1 MDNLTDTGVEGARVG
16 RYEIISKLAVG
27 GMGEVFLARSVGA
40 AGFQK
45 HVVIKK
51 ILPHLVEQE
60 SIVEA
65 LVHEAKLMV
74 RLDHPNIVQVLDLG
88 VEGGNY
94 FMAMEF
100 VQGYNLSAII
110 GYCAKNK
117 RVIPATIC
125 AHIVAEMLSGLE
137 YIHELTESD
146 GSSMNIVHRDVS
158 PQNVL
163 VSREGRVKL
172 ADFGIAKVL
181 HEAEGALTQSLK
193 GKLKYMAP
201 EALEEGRIDQRYDLF
216 ASGIVLFE
224 ALCRAHLYRG
234 KTDAELMKR
243 VRDAR
248 VPPVARYHK
257 DLPGGLAVATMK
269 ALSKAPDARFQTAR
283 DFAEALRESIR
294 PVSQAQAAAELR
306 ALVTKIY
313 NEPDFPVNKKK
324 LPDLSTTASVDVQ
337 PLLIQS
343 QIDAEAAAAAAA
355 KLDAISDDSVS
366 SVEARP
372 APAAGRHV
380 NPLIILLTIGFLGI
394 SVAVGY
400 LLYATQFRASPTEP
414 QKGQVIIV
422 EQHNRAPAVPGAAP
436 PAKLAPLP
444 AAVPKTAPD
453 AAPPPPRV
461 KPRVPRRRPRP
472 AVKPAGPFNPTDGA
486 RTFRRYHAALTRCFN
501 KHSRPSDNDIRLK
514 VISTIRG
521 NGTVA
526 AVRLEP
532 ANQNSTPMGK
542 CVHGVARRI
551 RYPRHDK
558 PSLNFLQPLRVMR
571 TVK

>member
-1 MDNLTDTGVEGARVG
+1 VDNVSGTGEEGSLVG
-16 RYEIISKLAVG
+16 RYEIITKLAVG

-88 VEGGNY
+88 MEGSNY

-100 VQGYNLSAII
+100 VHGYNLSSII
-110 GYCAKNK
+110 GYCAKTK
-117 RVIPATIC
+117 RVIPATVC
-125 AHIVAEMLSGLE
+125 AHIVTEMLSGLE

-146 GSSMNIVHRDVS
+146 GTPMNIVHRDVS

-224 ALCRAHLYRG
+224 ALCRAHLFRG
-234 KTDAELMKR
+234 KSDAELMMR
-243 VRDAR
+243 VREAR

-257 DLPGGLAVATMK
+257 DLPGGIAVATMK
-269 ALSKAPDARFQTAR
+269 ALSKDPDARFQTAR
-283 DFAEALRESIR
+283 DFADALRAGIK
-294 PVSQAQAAAELR
+294 PVSQHEAAAELR
-306 ALVTKIY
+306 KLVTELY
-313 NEPDFPVNKKK
+313 NNDDFPVSKQK
-324 LPDLSTTASVDVQ
+324 LPDLSQTKSVDVR

-343 QIDAEAAAAAAA
+343 QID
-355 KLDAISDDSVS
+355 S
-366 SVEARP
+366 SVQVTGAGEQLEPRP
-372 APAAGRHV
+372 QPAAQAPQGRHV
-380 NPLIILLTIGFLGI
+380 NPLIILLTIGFIGI

-400 LLYATQFRASPTEP
+400 LLYATQYKSQPAPP

-422 EQHNRAPAVPGAAP
+422 EQHNRAPVPKPKPEPKPEPPEAKAP
-436 PAKLAPLP
+436 P
-444 AAVPKTAPD
+444 PD
-453 AAPPPPRV
+453 AAPPSEPEKKASPPRKV
-461 KPRVPRRRPRP
+461 TKPRRPRP
-472 AVKPAGPFNPTDGA
+472 VAKPAVPLDPNTGERA
-486 RTFRRYHAALTRCFN
+486 FRKHNRSVTRCFN
-501 KHSRPSDNDIRLK
+501 KHTKDSDPEIRLK
-514 VISTIRG
+514 VITTIRG

-526 AVRLEP
+526 RVRLEP
-532 ANQNSTPMGK
+532 VAQNNTPMGK
-542 CVHGVARRI
+542 CVINVARKI

-558 PSLNFLQPLRVMR
+558 ATVTLVQPLL
-571 TVK
+571 VKRREK

>member
-1 MDNLTDTGVEGARVG
+1 MDSPIGADEQGALVG
-16 RYEIISKLAVG
+16 RYEIITKLAVG

-88 VEGGNY
+88 LEGGNY

-100 VQGYNLSAII
+100 VHGYNLSSII

-117 RVIPATIC
+117 RIIPATVC

-137 YIHELTESD
+137 YIHELTEAN
-146 GSSMNIVHRDVS
+146 GSKMNIVHRDVS

-163 VSREGRVKL
+163 VSREGRIKL

-234 KTDAELMKR
+234 KSDAELMMR
-243 VRDAR
+243 VREAR

-269 ALSKAPDARFQTAR
+269 ALSKDPDARFQTAR
-283 DFAEALRESIR
+283 AFADALRAAVQ
-294 PVSQAQAAAELR
+294 PVTQPEAAAELR
-306 ALVTKIY
+306 ALVTELY
-313 NEPDFPVNKKK
+313 NEPDFPVSKQK
-324 LPDLSTTASVDVQ
+324 LPDLDSTKAVDVR

-343 QIDAEAAAAAAA
+343 QIESASAP
-355 KLDAISDDSVS
+355 AITGVGDLADR
-366 SVEARP
+366 EPAPP
-372 APAAGRHV
+372 APAAPATGRHV
-380 NPLIILLTIGFLGI
+380 NPLIILLTIGFIGI

-400 LLYATQFRASPTEP
+400 LLYATQYKTPAAPP

-422 EQHNRAPAVPGAAP
+422 EQHNRAPAASAAP
-436 PAKLAPLP
+436 KPEPKPKPAP
-444 AAVPKTAPD
+444 AVAPD
-453 AAPPPPRV
+453 AAPAPAPKV
-461 KPRVPRRRPRP
+461 APRRVIRSKRPRP
-472 AVKPAGPFNPTDGA
+472 ASKPAGPFDPTRGA
-486 RTFRRYHAALTRCFN
+486 GTFRKYHRALTRCFN
-501 KHSRPSDNDIRLK
+501 KHTQETDPEIRLK
-514 VISTIRG
+514 VISTIKG
-521 NGTVA
+521 SGAVA
-526 AVRLEP
+526 SVRLEP
-532 ANQNSTPMGK
+532 VAQNTTPMGK
-542 CVHGVARRI
+542 CVIAVARKI
-551 RYPRHDK
+551 RYPKHDK
-558 PSLNFLQPLRVMR
+558 PSVTFLQPLRVTR
-571 TVK
+571 TK

>member
-88 VEGGNY
+88 MESGNY

-100 VQGYNLSAII
+100 VHGYNLSSII

-117 RVIPATIC
+117 RIIPATVC
-125 AHIVAEMLSGLE
+125 AHIVSEMLSGLE
-137 YIHELTESD
+137 YIHELTDTD

-234 KTDAELMKR
+234 KSDAELMMR
-243 VRDAR
+243 VREAR

-269 ALSKAPDARFQTAR
+269 ALSKDPEARFQTAR
-283 DFAEALRESIR
+283 AFADALRAGIA
-294 PVSQAQAAAELR
+294 PVSQPEAAAELR
-306 ALVTKIY
+306 ELVTEIY
-313 NEPDFPVNKKK
+313 NEPDFPVSKKK
-324 LPDLSTTASVDVQ
+324 LPDLSTTKSGDVR

-343 QIDAEAAAAAAA
+343 QIEPP
-355 KLDAISDDSVS
+355 
-366 SVEARP
+366 VEATGEGSAVEAQP
-372 APAAGRHV
+372 MAAQPGRHV
-380 NPLIILLTIGFLGI
+380 NPLIFLLTIGFIGI

-400 LLYATQFRASPTEP
+400 LLYATQIRTRPAPP

-422 EQHNRAPAVPGAAP
+422 EQHNRT
-436 PAKLAPLP
+436 P
-444 AAVPKTAPD
+444 AAQPKPQPEPKPAATKVATPD
-453 AAPPPPRV
+453 AAPPPVEAKKAPVRKV
-461 KPRVPRRRPRP
+461 NKPRRPRP
-472 AVKPAGPFNPTDGA
+472 ASKPAGPFNPSSGQ
-486 RTFRRYHAALTRCFN
+486 RTFRKFNKALTRCFN
-501 KHSRPSDNDIRLK
+501 QHTKSGDPEIRLR
-514 VISTIRG
+514 VYSAIRG

-526 AVRLEP
+526 EVRLEP
-532 ANQNSTPMGK
+532 PAQTSTAMGK
-542 CVHGVARRI
+542 CVIKVVRKI

-558 PSLNFLQPLRVMR
+558 PSVTFVQPLRVR
-571 TVK
+571 PVK

>member
-1 MDNLTDTGVEGARVG
+1 MDSPTRADEQGALVG
-16 RYEIISKLAVG
+16 RYEIITKLAVG

-88 VEGGNY
+88 LEGGNY

-100 VQGYNLSAII
+100 VHGYNLSSII

-117 RVIPATIC
+117 RIIPATVC

-137 YIHELTESD
+137 YIHELTESN
-146 GSSMNIVHRDVS
+146 GSKMNIVHRDVS

-163 VSREGRVKL
+163 VSREGRIKL

-234 KTDAELMKR
+234 KNDAELMKR
-243 VRDAR
+243 VREAR

-269 ALSKAPDARFQTAR
+269 SLSKDPDARFQSAR
-283 DFAEALRESIR
+283 AFGDALRAAIQ
-294 PVSQAQAAAELR
+294 PVTQQEAAAELR
-306 ALVTKIY
+306 ALVTELY
-313 NEPDFPVNKKK
+313 NEPNFPVSKQK
-324 LPDLSTTASVDVQ
+324 LPDLDSTKAVDVR

-343 QIDAEAAAAAAA
+343 QIESPSGSAP
-355 KLDAISDDSVS
+355 AITGVGS
-366 SVEARP
+366 SEDREPAQL
-372 APAAGRHV
+372 APAAPGRHI

-400 LLYATQFRASPTEP
+400 LLYANQYRTPPTP
-414 QKGQVIIV
+414 PPKGQVIIV
-422 EQHNRAPAVPGAAP
+422 EQHNRAPAPTKAEP
-436 PAKLAPLP
+436 RPKPASKPAP
-444 AAVPKTAPD
+444 AATPD
-453 AAPPPPRV
+453 AAPAPDARV
-461 KPRVPRRRPRP
+461 KARRVVRPKRPRP
-472 AVKPAGPFNPTDGA
+472 ASRPAGPFDPSKGA
-486 RTFRRYHAALTRCFN
+486 GMFRKHHRSLTRCFN
-501 KHSRPSDNDIRLK
+501 KHTKESDPEIRLK
-514 VISTIRG
+514 VITTIRG
-521 NGTVA
+521 TGAVA

-532 ANQNSTPMGK
+532 VAQNTTPMGK
-542 CVHGVARRI
+542 CVIAVARKI

-558 PSLNFLQPLRVMR
+558 PSVTFLQPLRVTR
-571 TVK
+571 TK

>member
-1 MDNLTDTGVEGARVG
+1 MDTPAATDEQGALVG
-16 RYEIISKLAVG
+16 RYEIITKLAVG

-88 VEGGNY
+88 MEGDNY

-100 VQGYNLSAII
+100 VHGYNLSSII
-110 GYCAKNK
+110 GYSAKHK
-117 RVIPATIC
+117 LVIPATVC
-125 AHIVAEMLSGLE
+125 THIVAEMLSGLE
-137 YIHELTESD
+137 YIHELTEAD
-146 GSSMNIVHRDVS
+146 GTSMNIVHRDVS

-181 HEAEGALTQSLK
+181 HEAEGALTRSLK

-234 KTDAELMKR
+234 KSDAELMMR
-243 VRDAR
+243 VREAR

-269 ALSKAPDARFQTAR
+269 ALSKDPEARFQTAR
-283 DFAEALRESIR
+283 EFADALRASIQ
-294 PVSQAQAAAELR
+294 PVSQPEAAAELR
-306 ALVTKIY
+306 KLVTRMY
-313 NEPDFPVNKKK
+313 NEPDFPVSKQK
-324 LPDLSTTASVDVQ
+324 LPDLNTTKSVDVR

-343 QIDAEAAAAAAA
+343 QIDPSAQITGPGEMQE
-355 KLDAISDDSVS
+355 VT
-366 SVEARP
+366 
-372 APAAGRHV
+372 PAAVAQPGRHV
-380 NPLIILLTIGFLGI
+380 NPLIFLLTIGFLGI

-400 LLYATQFRASPTEP
+400 LLYATQFKSSPAPP

-422 EQHNRAPAVPGAAP
+422 EQHNRVPV
-436 PAKLAPLP
+436 AK
-444 AAVPKTAPD
+444 PKTQPPPKPVALKATPD
-453 AAPPPPRV
+453 AAPAPAPAKKVKPAPRV
-461 KPRVPRRRPRP
+461 ITKPRRPRP
-472 AVKPAGPFNPTDGA
+472 KIKPAGPFDPNSGA
-486 RTFRRYHAALTRCFN
+486 ETFRRYHRALTRCFN
-501 KHSRPSDNDIRLK
+501 KHTRDTDPELRLK
-514 VISTIRG
+514 VISTIQG
-521 NGTVA
+521 SGAVA
-526 AVRLEP
+526 RVRLEP
-532 ANQNSTPMGK
+532 MAQNSTPMGK
-542 CVHGVARRI
+542 CVIKVARKI

-558 PSLNFLQPLRVMR
+558 PSVTFLQPLRVTR
-571 TVK
+571 TAK